1 MNTHLDV
8 NDPAYRDAAAAILRR
23 HDNFEAEANITTA
36 VRDFLILTGLAD
48 GDEIIEENPPSDTSR
63 RAVDLTALD
72 TFIEFKRRV
81 GTAGGF
87 NPDPLNVQQL
97 DEYLDLSKA
106 AGKGVRTGILTD
118 GRYWLLRWPEAGPV
132 RTTPPYGFA
141 LESAEQWLP
150 LYEWLRDSALL
161 SLDSIPA
168 DRANV
173 EQYLGPGSP
182 AYQRDVDALAGLYAN
197 AALRQAQGERHA
209 PAHGELVEPQAQGE
223 RAYETV
229 QVKRRLW
236 ENLLRAALGE
246 IAREPAEL
254 DDLFIRHT
262 YLSLV
267 IGMAVQASF
276 GIDLRQVA
284 ETDPSDLLQ
293 GRRFRDATG
302 LSGIIESDFFAWPDE
317 VGGQDVIRALARRI
331 ARFDWTNAPPD
342 IAAILYETVIPP
354 EERRT
359 LGEYYTPAWLARTMV
374 RELIDD
380 PLRQRV
386 LDPACGSGTFI
397 AEAVGYFL
405 EAAAASSAA
414 VSSEAGFSG
423 FERLSG
429 LGESAPPSGSNLDN
443 PRNPANPASDN
454 FPNLDPKELLD
465 RLRVAVTGIDVHPV
479 AVHLARAAWALAARP
494 AIEAAVRAG
503 YDASGSVPVYLGDAL
518 QLRFRAGDM
527 FAGQQVTIQVDD
539 DSAELV
545 FPISLVDRADT
556 FDSLMSQVAADI
568 EAGYDPLIALDD
580 NGITDAGERQ
590 TLTDTIATLQRLH
603 DEGKDHIWAY
613 YTRNLVR
620 PVALSRTKVD
630 VVIGNPPWL
639 NYNQTADILRTEL
652 ENQSKSLYGIWQGGR
667 YATHQDVA
675 GLFFA
680 RSVDLY
686 LRDGGVIGM
695 VLPHSALQAGQYAK
709 WRTGIWEQAARG
721 RGRNRVQGRTL
732 TVNFD
737 HKSAWDLER
746 LEPNTFF
753 PIASCVV
760 FAERMGENAEG
771 TALAGSVERW
781 EGPAGA
787 DDVRRVDSGI
797 TDTSVAGDSPYEGY
811 ARNGATIFPRCLFF
825 VNETENTAIVQAG
838 QTITVNPR
846 RGSQDKAPWRNLDLT
861 AITEQTIESRH
872 LYDVHLG
879 ETVVPYATLEPLKAL
894 LPVKRGEYEIPADGN
909 GPGGIRLGGLERR
922 MRGRWQAI
930 NHIWETD
937 KAPANRRSLSENLD
951 YMHKLSS
958 QLHWEQQPGDRPI
971 RVVYN
976 QSGAPIASLVED
988 NTAIIDYTLFWI
1000 ACKNIDEAH
1009 YILAIINSQTLYD
1022 RVEPLMVKGQ
1032 FGARHLQ
1039 KHLWKLPIPEFD
1051 AANPLHREI
1060 AEAGAAAALGASARL
1075 AELRAERG
1083 DRLTVTIARREL
1095 RAWLRESAEG
1105 TAVEALVQLLLR
1117 AGNGHIKVDP
1127 DCA

>member
-1 MNTHLDV
+1 MVTHLDIG
-8 NDPAYRDAAAAILRR
+8 DGRYAEAAAAILRR

-48 GDEIIEENPPSDTSR
+48 GDEIVEENPPSDDSR

-72 TFIEFKRRV
+72 TFIEFKRRI
-81 GTAGGF
+81 GTVAGF
-87 NPDPLNVQQL
+87 NPDPAHVQQL
-97 DEYLDLSKA
+97 DDYLEASKA
-106 AGKGVRTGILTD
+106 AGPNSISKGVRTGILTD

-132 RTTPPYGFA
+132 RTAPPYGFA

-150 LYEWLRDSALL
+150 LYEWLRDRALL

-168 DRANV
+168 HRANV

-182 AYQRDVDALAGLYAN
+182 AYQRDIDTLARRYEE
-197 AALRQAQGERHA
+197 AAQ
-209 PAHGELVEPQAQGE
+209 
-223 RAYETV
+223 YETIK
-229 QVKRRLW
+229 VKRRLW

-374 RELIDD
+374 RELVDD
-380 PLRQRV
+380 PLRQRA

-397 AEAVGYFL
+397 AEAVGHFL
-405 EAAAASSAA
+405 ESAGHVGARHASP
-414 VSSEAGFSG
+414 
-423 FERLSG
+423 LH
-429 LGESAPPSGSNLDN
+429 
-443 PRNPANPASDN
+443 
-454 FPNLDPKELLD
+454 PKELLD

-539 DSAELV
+539 DANSELT
-545 FPISLVDRADT
+545 FPVSLVDRADT

-580 NGITDAGERQ
+580 HGIVDANERQ
-590 TLTDTIATLQRLH
+590 LLADTIATLQRLH
-603 DEGKDHIWAY
+603 DEGRDHIWAY

-639 NYNQTADILRTEL
+639 NYNQTADILREEL

-686 LRDGGVIGM
+686 LKDGGVIGM

-709 WRTGIWEQAARG
+709 WRTGTWEQAARG
-721 RGRNRVQGRTL
+721 RGRNRVVGRTL
-732 TVNFD
+732 AVNFG

-760 FAERMGENAEG
+760 FAERVGENADG
-771 TALAGSVERW
+771 AALAGTVEQW
-781 EGPAGA
+781 QGAAGA
-787 DDVRRVDSGI
+787 DDVRRVSSGI
-797 TDTSVAGDSPYEGY
+797 TDTSVVGDSPYESY

-825 VNETENTAIVQAG
+825 VSETENTAIVQAG
-838 QTITVNPR
+838 QTVTVNPR

-861 AITEQTIESRH
+861 AITEQTIERGH

-894 LPVKRGEYEIPADGN
+894 LPVKRGEYAIPADGD
-909 GPGGIRLGGLERR
+909 GPGGIRLGRLERM
-922 MRGRWQAI
+922 MRGRWQTI
-930 NHIWETD
+930 SRLWDEHKQRNTRLNLLERLDYHRE
-937 KAPANRRSLSENLD
+937 LSEQLD
-951 YMHKLSS
+951 W
-958 QLHWEQQPGDRPI
+958 QDNNTDRPI
-971 RVVYN
+971 RLVYTS
-976 QSGAPIASLVED
+976 SGQPTAAILYDDETLVE
-988 NTAIIDYTLFWI
+988 NVLFWI
-1000 ACKNIDEAH
+1000 ACKDIQEAN
-1009 YILAIINSQTLYD
+1009 YLLAIINSDALYEA
-1022 RVEPLMVKGQ
+1022 VQPLMAKGQ
-1032 FGARHLQ
+1032 FGARHLH

-1051 AANPLHREI
+1051 AGNPLHREI
-1060 AEAGAAAALGASARL
+1060 AETGAAAALGASGRL
-1075 AELRAERG
+1075 AELRCQRG
-1083 DRLTVTIARREL
+1083 ERLTVTIARREL
-1095 RAWLRESAEG
+1095 RAWLRGSVEG
-1105 TAVEALVQLLLR
+1105 AVGALL
-1117 AGNGHIKVDP
+1117 G
-1127 DCA
+1127 